1 MTTET
6 TITETE
12 TETPDPGRWQALPRL
27 RKPHPVWWLNLA
39 VMAAAVALYV
49 GQVHDLPS
57 LDTPHIPWWLVAIA
71 FAIAERG
78 VVHLHFRR
86 GAHSFSLADI
96 PLVLGLIFTPA
107 HGVVLGCLVG
117 STSMLLLDRRLPPIK
132 LAFNVAQLALAT
144 EVTLIV
150 VHALAPAGQMGPL
163 TWAAALIAMQAGG
176 FLTVLLIACAIS
188 LSEGMV
194 GPRTVGRMLFM
205 DLLVTTSNSSLGLCA
220 AVLIATNPRA
230 LPLLVIPGA
239 TLFIAYRAYLA
250 ERERHKRLEFL
261 YEANRTLA
269 RSREVAHALEGLLA
283 RSLEA
288 FRAELAEIILF
299 GSEDNPSI
307 RTLLGPGTYRELMEP
322 IDDDVAEEMRAL
334 VEERGP
340 RATKLN
346 PPFRTERLQ
355 RYLEGRGVSHAI
367 VAPLPGEERVIGTI
381 MLANRF
387 GVVRSFDD
395 DDLRLLDTLA
405 SNASV
410 ALQYDR
416 LEQAVMQLSVLQE
429 QLHHQAY
436 HDPLTSLANRVL
448 FAEKVKQAI
457 ADRRGE
463 VAVLFIDLD
472 DFKTVNDSLGHSAGD
487 ELLVA
492 VALRLRG
499 CLRPEDL
506 VARLGGDEFAVM
518 VQDGDAEAAATGVA
532 RRIMEA
538 FTAPVMVGV
547 GSVAVHASVGI
558 ATNHRRTIAAED
570 LIRDADVAMYK
581 AKTSGKG
588 TFEMFDASMGTEVLE
603 RHGLKEELRLA
614 IERDELT
621 LYFQPIVSLET
632 GDLVA
637 TEALVRWEHP
647 RRGLVGPSEFVP
659 LAEETGL
666 ILSLGQYVLEEA
678 CRHARRW
685 KPDPDAD
692 DNHQPAVHVNLSA
705 VELRDPTLV
714 ERVRNTLETSG
725 VDPRRLV
732 YEVTETLLLEESE
745 RVTATLTQLRE
756 LGVRF
761 ALDDFGTGYSSL
773 SYLHTLPL
781 DILKIAKSF
790 VDGLGR
796 GGREASFVR
805 MIIELARTLGLS
817 VIAEGIETADQA
829 SALAALECEYGQG
842 FHLGRPRPA
851 DDDRALGLAA

>member
-6 TITETE
+6 ISE
-12 TETPDPGRWQALPRL
+12 TETPDPGRRHALRRL
-27 RKPHPVWWLNLA
+27 RKPHPVWWLNFA
-39 VMAAAVALYV
+39 VAAAAVLLYA
-49 GQVHDLPS
+49 GPVHDLPP
-57 LDTPHIPWWLVAIA
+57 LDTPHIPWWLVAMA
-71 FAIAERG
+71 FAVAERG

-96 PLVLGLIFTPA
+96 PLVFALIFTPA

-132 LAFNVAQLALAT
+132 LAFNIAQLALAT
-144 EVTLIV
+144 IVTLIV
-150 VHALAPAGQMGPL
+150 VHALAPAGGIGPL

-194 GPRTVGRMLFM
+194 GVRTVGRMLFM
-205 DLLVTTSNSSLGLCA
+205 DLLVTMSNSSLGLCA
-220 AVLIATNPRA
+220 AVLTASNAEA
-230 LPLLVIPGA
+230 LPLLVIPGV
-239 TLFIAYRAYLA
+239 TLFVAYRAYLA

-299 GSEDNPSI
+299 GSDDNPSI

-334 VEERGP
+334 VEERGAG
-340 RATKLN
+340 ATKLN

-436 HDPLTSLANRVL
+436 HDPLTSLANRAL

-457 ADRRGE
+457 AGGGGE

-487 ELLVA
+487 ELLIA

-518 VQDGDAEAAATGVA
+518 VQDGDAETAGTGVA
-532 RRIMEA
+532 RRIMDA
-538 FTAPVMVGV
+538 FTHPVVVGPD
-547 GSVAVHASVGI
+547 SVAVHASVGI
-558 ATNHRRTIAAED
+558 ATNHQRTVAAED

-588 TFEMFDASMGTEVLE
+588 TFELFNVTMGTEVLE

-632 GDLVA
+632 GALVA
-637 TEALVRWEHP
+637 AEALVRWEHP

-678 CRHARRW
+678 CRYAHKW
-685 KPDPDAD
+685 KPDTDAD
-692 DNHQPAVHVNLSA
+692 GHQPAVHVNLSA
-705 VELRDPTLV
+705 IELRDPTLV
-714 ERVRNTLETSG
+714 KRVRQTLSATG

-732 YEVTETLLLEESE
+732 FEVTETLLLEDSE
-745 RVTATLTQLRE
+745 RVSAALAQLRE

-817 VIAEGIETADQA
+817 VIAEGIETAEQA

-851 DDDRALGLAA
+851 EDDLPLRLAA

>member
-1 MTTET
+1 MTTEH
-6 TITETE
+6 INEA
-12 TETPDPGRWQALPRL
+12 ETPDPGRWQALRRL
-27 RKPHPVWWLNLA
+27 RKPHPVWWLNLV
-39 VMAAAVALYV
+39 VMAAAVALYA
-49 GQVHDLPS
+49 GPVHNLPP
-57 LDTPHIPWWLVAIA
+57 LDKPHIPWWLVAIA

-78 VVHLHFRR
+78 VVHVHFRR

-96 PLVLGLIFTPA
+96 PLVFALIFTSA

-144 EVTLIV
+144 LVTLIV
-150 VHALAPAGQMGPL
+150 VHAIAPAGEIGPL
-163 TWAAALIAMQAGG
+163 TWFAALIAMQVGG

-188 LSEGMV
+188 LSEGLV
-194 GPRTVGRMLFM
+194 GIRTIGRMLFM
-205 DLLVTTSNSSLGLCA
+205 DLLVTMSNSSLGLCA
-220 AVLIATNPRA
+220 AVLVATNAEA

-239 TLFIAYRAYLA
+239 TLFVAYRAYLA

-261 YEANRTLA
+261 YEANRSLA

-299 GSEDNPSI
+299 GSDDNPSI

-457 ADRRGE
+457 AAGNSE

-487 ELLVA
+487 ELLIA

-506 VARLGGDEFAVM
+506 VGRLGGDEFAVM
-518 VQDGDAEAAATGVA
+518 VQDGDAETAATGVA
-532 RRIMEA
+532 RRIMDA
-538 FTAPVMVGV
+538 FTHPVVVGPD
-547 GSVAVHASVGI
+547 SVAVHASVGI
-558 ATNHRRTIAAED
+558 ATNHRRPVAAED

-581 AKTSGKG
+581 AKTAGKG
-588 TFEMFDASMGTEVLE
+588 SYEMFNVSMGTEVLE

-632 GDLVA
+632 GGLVA

-685 KPDPDAD
+685 KPDGDAD
-692 DNHQPAVHVNLSA
+692 DGHQPAVHVNLSA

-714 ERVRNTLETSG
+714 ERVRHTLDTTS

-732 YEVTETLLLEESE
+732 FEVTETLLLEDSD
-745 RVTATLTQLRE
+745 RVTVTLSQLRE

-817 VIAEGIETADQA
+817 VIAEGIETAEQA

-851 DDDRALGLAA
+851 DDDLPLGLAA

>member
-1 MTTET
+1 MTTEH
-6 TITETE
+6 INEA
-12 TETPDPGRWQALPRL
+12 ETPDPGRWQALRRL

-49 GQVHDLPS
+49 GPVHNLPP
-57 LDTPHIPWWLVAIA
+57 LDRPHIPWWLVAIA

-96 PLVLGLIFTPA
+96 PLVFALIFTSA

-144 EVTLIV
+144 LVTLIV
-150 VHALAPAGQMGPL
+150 VHAIAPAGQIGPL
-163 TWAAALIAMQAGG
+163 TWFAALIAMQVGG

-194 GPRTVGRMLFM
+194 GIHTIGRMLFM
-205 DLLVTTSNSSLGLCA
+205 DLLVTMSNSSLGLCA
-220 AVLIATNPRA
+220 AVLVATNAEA

-239 TLFIAYRAYLA
+239 TLFVAYRAYLA

-299 GSEDNPSI
+299 GVDDNPSI
-307 RTLLGPGTYRELMEP
+307 RTLLGPGAYRELMEP

-334 VEERGP
+334 VEERGA

-355 RYLEGRGVSHAI
+355 RYLEGRGVTHAI

-457 ADRRGE
+457 AAGNSE

-518 VQDGDAEAAATGVA
+518 VQDGDAETAGTGVA
-532 RRIMEA
+532 RRIMDA
-538 FTAPVMVGV
+538 FTHPVVVGPD
-547 GSVAVHASVGI
+547 SVAVHASVGI
-558 ATNHRRTIAAED
+558 ATNHRRTVAAED

-588 TFEMFDASMGTEVLE
+588 SWEMFNVSMGTEVLE

-621 LYFQPIVSLET
+621 LYFQPIVSLDT
-632 GDLVA
+632 GRLVA

-678 CRHARRW
+678 CRHACRW
-685 KPDPDAD
+685 KPDAEAD
-692 DNHQPAVHVNLSA
+692 DGHQPAVHVNLSA

-714 ERVRNTLETSG
+714 DRVRHTLDTTG
-725 VDPRRLV
+725 VDARRLV
-732 YEVTETLLLEESE
+732 FEVTETLLLEDSE
-745 RVTATLTQLRE
+745 RVTATLSQLRE

-817 VIAEGIETADQA
+817 VIAEGIETAEQA

-842 FHLGRPRPA
+842 FHLGRPCPA
-851 DDDRALGLAA
+851 EDDLTLGLAA

>member
-1 MTTET
+1 MTTEH
-6 TITETE
+6 INEAE
-12 TETPDPGRWQALPRL
+12 SPDPGRWQALQRL

-39 VMAAAVALYV
+39 VMAAAVVLYA
-49 GQVHDLPS
+49 GPVHNLPP
-57 LDTPHIPWWLVAIA
+57 LDKPHIPWWLVAIA

-78 VVHLHFRR
+78 VVHVHFRR

-96 PLVLGLIFTPA
+96 PLVFALIFTSA

-144 EVTLIV
+144 LVTLIV
-150 VHALAPAGQMGPL
+150 VHAIAPAGEIGPL
-163 TWAAALIAMQAGG
+163 TWFAALIAMQVGG

-188 LSEGMV
+188 LSEGLV
-194 GPRTVGRMLFM
+194 GIRTIGRMLFM
-205 DLLVTTSNSSLGLCA
+205 DLLVTMSNSSLGLCA
-220 AVLIATNPRA
+220 AVLVATNAEA

-239 TLFIAYRAYLA
+239 TLFVAYRAYLA

-261 YEANRTLA
+261 YEANRSLA

-299 GSEDNPSI
+299 GSDDNPSI

-457 ADRRGE
+457 AAGNSE

-487 ELLVA
+487 ELLIA

-506 VARLGGDEFAVM
+506 VGRLGGDEFAVM
-518 VQDGDAEAAATGVA
+518 VQDGDAETAATGVA
-532 RRIMEA
+532 RRIMDA
-538 FTAPVMVGV
+538 FTHPVVVGPD
-547 GSVAVHASVGI
+547 SVAVHASVGI
-558 ATNHRRTIAAED
+558 ATNHRRTVAAED

-581 AKTSGKG
+581 AKTAGKG
-588 TFEMFDASMGTEVLE
+588 SYEMFNVSMGTEVLE

-632 GDLVA
+632 GGLVA

-685 KPDPDAD
+685 KPDADAD
-692 DNHQPAVHVNLSA
+692 DGHQPAVHVNLSA

-714 ERVRNTLETSG
+714 ERVRHTLDTTG

-732 YEVTETLLLEESE
+732 FEVTETLLLEDSD
-745 RVTATLTQLRE
+745 RVTVTLSQLRE

-817 VIAEGIETADQA
+817 VIAEGIETAEQA

-851 DDDRALGLAA
+851 DDDLPLGLAA

>member
-6 TITETE
+6 ISE
-12 TETPDPGRWQALPRL
+12 TETPDPGRGQALRRL

-39 VMAAAVALYV
+39 VMAAAVALYA
-49 GQVHDLPS
+49 GPVHNLPP
-57 LDTPHIPWWLVAIA
+57 LDTPHIPWWLVAMA
-71 FAIAERG
+71 FAVAERG

-96 PLVLGLIFTPA
+96 PLVFALIFTSA

-132 LAFNVAQLALAT
+132 LTFNVAQLALAT
-144 EVTLIV
+144 LVTEIV
-150 VHALAPAGQMGPL
+150 IHALAPTTGIGPL
-163 TWAAALIAMQAGG
+163 TWVAALIAMQVGG

-194 GPRTVGRMLFM
+194 GLRTVGRMLFM
-205 DLLVTTSNSSLGLCA
+205 DLLVTMSNSSLGLCA
-220 AVLIATNPRA
+220 AVLAATNAVA

-239 TLFIAYRAYLA
+239 TLFVAYRAYLA

-299 GSEDNPSI
+299 GSDDNPSI

-322 IDDDVAEEMRAL
+322 IDDEVAEEMRAL
-334 VEERGP
+334 VEERG
-340 RATKLN
+340 AGASKLN

-387 GVVRSFDD
+387 GVVRSFDE

-457 ADRRGE
+457 AGGGGE

-518 VQDGDAEAAATGVA
+518 VQDGDAEMAATGVA
-532 RRIMEA
+532 RRIMDA
-538 FTAPVMVGV
+538 FTAPMMVGPD
-547 GSVAVHASVGI
+547 SVAVHASVGI
-558 ATNHRRTIAAED
+558 ATNHKRTVAAED

-588 TFEMFDASMGTEVLE
+588 TFEIFNISMGTEVLE

-632 GDLVA
+632 GGLVA
-637 TEALVRWEHP
+637 AEALVRWEHP

-666 ILSLGQYVLEEA
+666 ILGLGQYVLEEA
-678 CRHARRW
+678 CKHARRW
-685 KPDPDAD
+685 KPDADAD
-692 DNHQPAVHVNLSA
+692 AGHQPAVHVNLSA

-714 ERVRNTLETSG
+714 KRVRQTLGSTG

-732 YEVTETLLLEESE
+732 FEVTETLLLEDSD
-745 RVTATLTQLRE
+745 RVSATLVQLRE

-817 VIAEGIETADQA
+817 VIAEGIETPEQA

-851 DDDRALGLAA
+851 EDDLPLGLAA

>member
-1 MTTET
+1 MTTEH
-6 TITETE
+6 INEA
-12 TETPDPGRWQALPRL
+12 ETPDPGRWQALRRL

-49 GQVHDLPS
+49 GPVHNLPP
-57 LDTPHIPWWLVAIA
+57 LDRPHIPWWLVAIA

-96 PLVLGLIFTPA
+96 PLVFALIFTSA

-144 EVTLIV
+144 LVTLIV
-150 VHALAPAGQMGPL
+150 VHAIAPAGQIGPL
-163 TWAAALIAMQAGG
+163 TWFAALIAMQVGG

-194 GPRTVGRMLFM
+194 GIHTIGRMLFM
-205 DLLVTTSNSSLGLCA
+205 DLLVTMSNSSLGLCA
-220 AVLIATNPRA
+220 AVLVATNAEA

-239 TLFIAYRAYLA
+239 TLFVAYRAYLA

-299 GSEDNPSI
+299 GVDDNPSI
-307 RTLLGPGTYRELMEP
+307 RTLLGPGAYRELMEP

-334 VEERGP
+334 VEERGA

-355 RYLEGRGVSHAI
+355 RYLEGRGVTHAI

-457 ADRRGE
+457 AAGNSE

-518 VQDGDAEAAATGVA
+518 VQDGDAETAGTGVA
-532 RRIMEA
+532 RRIMDA
-538 FTAPVMVGV
+538 FTHPVVVGPD
-547 GSVAVHASVGI
+547 SVAVHASVGI
-558 ATNHRRTIAAED
+558 ATNHRRTVAAED

-588 TFEMFDASMGTEVLE
+588 SWEMFNVSMGTEVLE

-621 LYFQPIVSLET
+621 LYFQPIVSLDT
-632 GDLVA
+632 GRLVA

-678 CRHARRW
+678 CRHAWRW
-685 KPDPDAD
+685 KPDAEAD
-692 DNHQPAVHVNLSA
+692 DGHQPAVHVNLSA

-714 ERVRNTLETSG
+714 DRVRHTLDTTG

-732 YEVTETLLLEESE
+732 FEVTETLLLEDSE
-745 RVTATLTQLRE
+745 RVTATLSQLRE

-817 VIAEGIETADQA
+817 VIAEGIETAEQA

-842 FHLGRPRPA
+842 FHLGRPCPA
-851 DDDRALGLAA
+851 EDDLTLGLAA